1 MFVYAES
8 IFVVL
13 LEVLCC
19 KNISEIIK
27 EKENENSFWKN
38 NIIII
43 LFMVSVCFTVIF
55 VKDYSVISF
64 GLAGM
69 NIIVLCLY
77 NDDLKHEMKIREN
90 EMLKMQARN
99 QSNMYRSISESF
111 EKQRKKTHEFKNQIM
126 CIDFLVS
133 NKRYQELEEY
143 VKKICGKLYKD
154 FNSIDTNHLIVNAI
168 LNAKYQEAVE
178 KDIVFVF
185 RINNLSEIK
194 ISDEDLVVILS
205 NLLDNAIE
213 ACEKCRGKKVLKMK
227 FVLEDETVIISVK
240 NSYNNNLI
248 YSNGEIQTSKRED
261 ADEHGIGIKNII
273 EIIDKYGG
281 TYVISNNEYD
291 FYFSIVIPQ

>member
-27 EKENENSFWKN
+27 EKKNENSFWKN

-143 VKKICGKLYKD
+143 VKKICGKFYKD